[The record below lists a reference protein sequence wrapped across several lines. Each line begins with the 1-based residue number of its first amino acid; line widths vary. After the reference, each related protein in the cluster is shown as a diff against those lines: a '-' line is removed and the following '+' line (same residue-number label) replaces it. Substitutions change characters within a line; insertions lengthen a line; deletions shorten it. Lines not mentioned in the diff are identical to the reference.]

1 MRALAVLFVA
11 GYVMLAGGIPASA
24 EGFYAG
30 GMLGVGAGGGETDKS
45 GYDLEFDPGL
55 FLNGFVGKDLGSVRV
70 EGEVAYRQNDFNK
83 FGGIPVYGEMTSVAY
98 MANIYYDVENDS
110 VVTPYVG
117 LGVGVARVTFDS
129 VVISDED
136 NAFALQLITGVSFLV
151 SRSVSIIVDLHIFG
165 AIPKFEDGSGVP
177 FEQVYGVSTLAV
189 GLSVSF

>member
-11 GYVMLAGGIPASA
+11 GYVLLAGGVPASA

-30 GMLGVGAGGGETDKS
+30 GMLGVGAGGGETGKS
-45 GYDLEFDPGL
+45 GFDLEFDPGL
-55 FLNGFVGKDLGSVRV
+55 FLNGFVGKDLGSIRV

-83 FGGIPVYGEMTSVAY
+83 FGGIRVYGEMTSVAY
-98 MANIYYDVENDS
+98 MANIYYDVENES
-110 VVTPYVG
+110 AVTPYVG

-129 VVISDED
+129 AVSDED
-136 NAFALQLITGVSFLV
+136 TAFALQLIAGVSFPI
-151 SRSVSIIVDLHIFG
+151 SKSVSIIVDLHIFG
-165 AIPKFEDGSGVP
+165 AIPEFEDSLGVP